1 MIVIDGVRL
10 RILPGYVGRRLAVLF
25 AFDLAIAVAYVFGG
39 WKWVALPAIPLSI
52 FGGAIGVIAGFR
64 NTSAYARWWEA
75 RIVWGSIVNSSRS
88 FAREVLSMI
97 GIPDTGQVTE
107 FEVANIRRKLVLL
120 QVAYVTAL
128 RNQLRG
134 AAPWRDLS
142 GLLSEEEL
150 EPLKTQSN
158 VSLAIQQ
165 SMAALLA
172 QCHQLG
178 CIDTMRWVSLDNT
191 LSTLMD
197 CQGASERLKNTPLPQ
212 LYDAFIRLF
221 INVYCLLLPLAMVQ
235 SLGLLTPI
243 GSTFVGF
250 VFLALD
256 QIGRDL
262 ETPFENAPHDIPL
275 TAISRTVEINLKQ
288 MIGEKEVPEPLKPV
302 DGVLW

>member
-1 MIVIDGVRL
+1 MIVIHGARL
-10 RILPGYVGRRLAVLF
+10 RILPSYVGRRLAVLF
-25 AFDLAIAVAYVFGG
+25 AFDVAIAVAYVFGG

-75 RIVWGSIVNSSRS
+75 RIVWGSIVNNSRT

-97 GIPDTGQVTE
+97 RVPEAGQAAE
-107 FEVANIRRKLVLL
+107 REVASIKRKLVLL

-128 RNQLRG
+128 RDHLRG
-134 AAPWRDLS
+134 GAPWRDLT
-142 GLLSEEEL
+142 GLLPEDEL
-150 EPLKTQSN
+150 EQLKTQNN
-158 VSLAIQQ
+158 VPLAIQQ
-165 SMAALLA
+165 KIASVVAH
-172 QCHQLG
+172 CYERG
-178 CIDTMRWVSLDNT
+178 WIDNIRWASLDRT
-191 LSTLMD
+191 LSNLMD

-221 INVYCLLLPLAMVQ
+221 INIYCVLLPLAMVQ
-235 SLGLLTPI
+235 SLQLLTPI

-250 VFLALD
+250 IFLALD

-262 ETPFENAPHDIPL
+262 ETPFENMPQDIPL

-288 MIGEKEVPEPLKPV
+288 MIGEKEIPEPLAPV